1 MLGTG
6 AQPEISI
13 VMTKKIL
20 IAFSLLG
27 FVAACGG
34 PGENAEVPEALPAGD
49 SFSDIGDHVV
59 HFNAITTDQLPA
71 EYARNYGITR
81 SPNSAMLNVSIIDE
95 ADDLPVAGDVSVKVV
110 NLTSQLKDVEIRRI
124 DEPGTDDTFDAI
136 YYVGIVDIRN
146 REVLVFDVTV
156 KPEGVD
162 KAESL
167 RFTRQ
172 FFTD

>member
-1 MLGTG
+1 M
-6 AQPEISI
+6 
-13 VMTKKIL
+13 MTKRIL
-20 IAFSLLG
+20 IAFSILG
-27 FVAACGG
+27 FLSGCGG
-34 PGENAEVPEALPAGD
+34 PGENAEIPEALPAGE
-49 SFSDIGDHVV
+49 SFADVGDHVV

-81 SPNSAMLNVSIIDE
+81 SPNSAMLNVSIIGK
-95 ADDLPVAGDVSVKVV
+95 ADDLPVPGEVSVKVV

-124 DEPGTDDTFDAI
+124 DEPGTGDAFDAI

-146 REVLVFDVTV
+146 REVLVFDVSV
-156 KPEGVD
+156 KPEGAES
-162 KAESL
+162 AESL